1 MLYQLSYQPTTSV
14 EEYQRPPDVSMQVGP
29 GPRAKPPRTRVN
41 PARISR
47 VTAKEGPE
55 PREERP

>member
-1 MLYQLSYQPTTSV
+1 
-14 EEYQRPPDVSMQVGP
+14 VSMQVGP
-29 GPRAKPPRTRVN
+29 GLPAKRPRTRVN

-47 VTAKEGPE
+47 VTANEGRE